1 MLIVLLLIIH
11 LILCVI
17 LYILMRLSI
26 LKSPRIIMPMV
37 LLVPLWGLFVLLFL
51 ELRTRQKKPKRREVG
66 IEKLKINDF
75 VQRSILVEENSVEE
89 RIVPLEEALLINEP
103 GTRRELMME
112 ILYDNPGDYVE
123 LLKDA
128 RTNDDTEVV
137 HYAVTALAE
146 LQKEYDLKFQEL
158 DWKMDQEP
166 DNSDLIDDYLRLL
179 NRYLASGI
187 AEGNDRKLKLQTYSE
202 MLEKKISAE
211 PLILPLRKEKV
222 QVDMQL
228 GNYTDMYRDIEYIIQ
243 NWPGDEAG
251 YLLMIQYYSLVKN
264 REGMK
269 KIMELLKRKNIY
281 LTPDGRRLLRFW
293 QGEKE

>member
-51 ELRTRQKKPKRREVG
+51 ELRTRQKQPKRREVG

-187 AEGNDRKLKLQTYSE
+187 AEGNDRKLKLQTYSG
-202 MLEKKISAE
+202 MLEKKISWE
-211 PLILPLRKEKV
+211 TTRICTGTLSTSSKIGRGMR
-222 QVDMQL
+222 QV
-228 GNYTDMYRDIEYIIQ
+228 TC
-243 NWPGDEAG
+243 
-251 YLLMIQYYSLVKN
+251 
-264 REGMK
+264 
-269 KIMELLKRKNIY
+269 
-281 LTPDGRRLLRFW
+281 
-293 QGEKE
+293 